1 MKKRN
6 DVDFVGEPSVRAGEI
21 WPILRSPQKAAPSQS
36 SGASLSAVS
45 PEFLFFPKKS
55 FSTLFELWEGETA
68 NNVAS
73 PASSYMEIVIV
84 NKYGNSSH
92 D

>member
-6 DVDFVGEPSVRAGEI
+6 DVDLGEPGVRAGEI

-45 PEFLFFPKKS
+45 PEFLFFPKKNTFQHCS
-55 FSTLFELWEGETA
+55 
-68 NNVAS
+68 N
-73 PASSYMEIVIV
+73 
-84 NKYGNSSH
+84 YGKARQ
-92 D
+92 

>member
-6 DVDFVGEPSVRAGEI
+6 DVDLGEPGVRAGEI

-45 PEFLFFPKKS
+45 PEFLFFKKKI
-55 FSTLFELWEGETA
+55 LF
-68 NNVAS
+68 N
-73 PASSYMEIVIV
+73 IVRTMGRRDS
-84 NKYGNSSH
+84 K
-92 D
+92 